1 MRLLKRGETGSY
13 LLVIYVFYI
22 NLRFMVHKFGEKN
35 SESTDE
41 LVYLDLWIQF
51 NQAFNWW

>member
-41 LVYLDLWIQF
+41 LVYLDL
-51 NQAFNWW
+51 